1 MLNVNEE
8 RFMVSDSLKST
19 LGPESL
25 MGQPLVKNFALNI
38 DGCNHAIQH
47 YRESKSGITIK
58 FNCST
63 EHLENILAK
72 QSGADCL
79 VCSGEKVLRDL
90 SGYQQ
95 GYEILNTDAGGF
107 SVTMHFQEMR
117 KGVLND

>member
-25 MGQPLVKNFALNI
+25 MGQRLVKNFALNI
-38 DGCNHAIQH
+38 DGCSHAIQH

-58 FNCST
+58 FDCNA

-72 QSGADCL
+72 QSDADCL

>member
-25 MGQPLVKNFALNI
+25 MGQRLVKNFVINI
-38 DGCNHAIQH
+38 EDTSHAIHH
-47 YRESKSGITIK
+47 YRENNSGITVK
-58 FNCST
+58 FTCNA
-63 EHLENILAK
+63 EHLENIFAK
-72 QSGADCL
+72 QFDSGCL

-90 SGYQQ
+90 SGYQA
-95 GYEILNTDAGGF
+95 GCEILNTDAGDF
-107 SVTMHFQEMR
+107 SITMHFQEKR